1 MIFAIEFFLRR
12 IAQGVVIVGLVALL
26 IFTLLRVV
34 PGDPIRLILGP
45 MASESVME
53 ESARELG
60 LRDPIIVQ
68 FGRFMGQVAT
78 GDLGRSFIRG
88 VQGGSTGGSQ
98 DMTGTFDPESRAS
111 VAGLI
116 ANALPY
122 SLQLAA
128 LGVGF
133 ALLIAVPLGM
143 AAGVRAGRWPD
154 RLGLY
159 VSSLFVS
166 LPNIW
171 VAVMLIYLVSARA
184 NLLPAIGYHGFTYTI
199 IPAMVIAIEL
209 SPIMIRAISVSV
221 ASNMGEA
228 YFDMGQVRGLSRR
241 VMVLRHVLR
250 NAAVPLMNLFGAQM
264 IGMLLGGL
272 FIVEYI
278 FSYPGIGMLT
288 INAVFQRDFPII
300 QAVAIL
306 ASGVL
311 VGINMLVDFVSTMID
326 RRLKF

>member
-1 MIFAIEFFLRR
+1 MAFAIEFFLRR
-12 IAQGVVIVGLVALL
+12 ISQGLVIVILVAFV

-34 PGDPIRLILGP
+34 PGDPIRIILGP
-45 MASESVME
+45 MTPASVLE
-53 ESARELG
+53 ETAKDLG
-60 LRDPIIVQ
+60 LRDPLLVQ

-88 VQGGSTGGSQ
+88 VQGGSAGGSQ
-98 DMTGTFDPESRAS
+98 DSAGYNPESRAS
-111 VAGLI
+111 VAELI
-116 ANALPY
+116 GKALPY

-128 LGVGF
+128 LGVAF
-133 ALLIAVPLGM
+133 ALLVAVPLGM
-143 AAGVRAGRWPD
+143 AAGLRAGKWPD

-171 VAVMLIYLVSARA
+171 VGVVLIFLLSAKSG
-184 NLLPAIGYHGFTYTI
+184 LLPAIGYQGFAYTI
-199 IPAMVIAIEL
+199 IPAMVLAIEL
-209 SPIMIRAISVSV
+209 SPVMIRAISVSV
-221 ASNMGEA
+221 AANLGEV
-228 YFDMGQVRGLSRR
+228 YFDVGLVRGLSRR
-241 VMVLRHVLR
+241 TMVFKHVLR
-250 NAAVPLMNLFGAQM
+250 NAAVPLLNLFGAQM

-272 FIVEYI
+272 FVVEYI

-306 ASGVL
+306 ASGAL
-311 VGINMLVDFVSTMID
+311 VAINMLVDFASTTID

>member
-1 MIFAIEFFLRR
+1 MAFAIEFFLRR
-12 IAQGVVIVGLVALL
+12 LSQGVVIVVLVAFV

-34 PGDPIRLILGP
+34 PGDPIRIILGP
-45 MASESVME
+45 MTPASVLE
-53 ESARELG
+53 ETARTLG
-60 LRDPIIVQ
+60 LRDPILVQ
-68 FGRFMGQVAT
+68 FGRFMGEVAT

-88 VQGGSTGGSQ
+88 LQGGSAGGSQ
-98 DMTGTFDPESRAS
+98 DVAGYNPESRAS

-116 ANALPY
+116 ATALPY

-128 LGVGF
+128 LGVAF
-133 ALLIAVPLGM
+133 ALLVAFPIGL
-143 AAGVRAGRWPD
+143 AAGLRAGRWPD

-159 VSSLFVS
+159 VSSFFVS

-171 VAVMLIYLVSARA
+171 VAVVLIFLLSAKA
-184 NLLPAIGYHGFTYTI
+184 GLLPAIGYQGFAYTI
-199 IPAMVIAIEL
+199 IPAMVLAIEL
-209 SPIMIRAISVSV
+209 SPVMIRAISVAV
-221 ASNMGEA
+221 AANLGEA
-228 YFDMGQVRGLSRR
+228 YYDAGIVRGLSRR
-241 VMVLRHVLR
+241 TMVSRHVLR
-250 NAAVPLMNLFGAQM
+250 NAAVPLLNLFGAQM

-272 FIVEYI
+272 FVVEYI

-288 INAVFQRDFPII
+288 ISAVFQRDFPVI

-311 VGINMLVDFVSTMID
+311 VAINMLVDFASTMID

>member
-1 MIFAIEFFLRR
+1 MAFAIEFFLRR
-12 IAQGVVIVGLVALL
+12 IGQGLVIVLLVAFV

-34 PGDPIRLILGP
+34 PGDPIRIILGP
-45 MASESVME
+45 MTPASVME
-53 ESARELG
+53 QTAKDLG
-60 LRDPIIVQ
+60 LRDPILVQ
-68 FGRFMGQVAT
+68 FGRFAGQVAT

-98 DMTGTFDPESRAS
+98 DAAGFNPESRAS

-116 ANALPY
+116 GAALPY

-128 LGVGF
+128 LGVAF
-133 ALLIAVPLGM
+133 ALLIAVPIGM
-143 AAGVRAGRWPD
+143 AAGLMAGRWPD

-159 VSSLFVS
+159 VSSFFVS

-171 VAVMLIYLVSARA
+171 VAVVLIFLLSARFE
-184 NLLPAIGYHGFTYTI
+184 LLPAIGYRGFAYTI
-199 IPAMVIAIEL
+199 IPAMVLAIEL
-209 SPIMIRAISVSV
+209 SPVMIRAISVSV
-221 ASNMGEA
+221 AANLGEA
-228 YFDMGQVRGLSRR
+228 FFDVGMVRGLSRR
-241 VMVLRHVLR
+241 TMIFRHVLR
-250 NAAVPLMNLFGAQM
+250 NAAVPLLNLFGAQM

-272 FIVEYI
+272 FVVEYI

-288 INAVFQRDFPII
+288 INAVFQRDFPVI

-311 VGINMLVDFVSTMID
+311 VAINMLVDFSSTMID

>member
-1 MIFAIEFFLRR
+1 MAFAIEFFLRR
-12 IAQGVVIVGLVALL
+12 ISQGLVIVVLVALL

-53 ESARELG
+53 ETAQNLG
-60 LRDPIIVQ
+60 LRDPILVQ

-88 VQGGSTGGSQ
+88 IQGGSTGGSQ
-98 DMTGTFDPESRAS
+98 DVAGAIDPEARAS

-116 ANALPY
+116 ATALPY

-128 LGVGF
+128 MGVGL
-133 ALLIAVPLGM
+133 ALLIAVPIGM
-143 AAGVRAGRWPD
+143 AAGLRAGRWPD

-171 VAVMLIYLVSARA
+171 VAVMLIYLLSARA
-184 NLLPAIGYHGFTYTI
+184 NLLPAIGYKDFTYTI
-199 IPAMVIAIEL
+199 IPAMVMAIEL

-221 ASNMGEA
+221 AANLGEVF
-228 YFDMGQVRGLSRR
+228 FDVGQVRGLSRR
-241 VMVLRHVLR
+241 TMVLRHVLR

-272 FIVEYI
+272 FVVEYI

-311 VGINMLVDFVSTMID
+311 VAINMLVDFASTMID

>member
-1 MIFAIEFFLRR
+1 MAFAFEFFLRR
-12 IAQGVVIVGLVALL
+12 LSQGVVIVVLVAFV

-34 PGDPIRLILGP
+34 PGDPIRIILGP
-45 MASESVME
+45 MTPASVLE
-53 ESARELG
+53 ETARALG
-60 LRDPIIVQ
+60 LRDPILVQ
-68 FGRFMGQVAT
+68 FGRFMGEVAT

-88 VQGGSTGGSQ
+88 LQGGSAGGSQ
-98 DMTGTFDPESRAS
+98 DVAGYSPESRAS

-116 ANALPY
+116 ATALPY

-128 LGVGF
+128 LGVAF
-133 ALLIAVPLGM
+133 ALLVAFPIGI
-143 AAGVRAGRWPD
+143 AAGLRAGRWPD

-159 VSSLFVS
+159 ASSFFVS

-171 VAVMLIYLVSARA
+171 VAVVLIFLLSAKA
-184 NLLPAIGYHGFTYTI
+184 GLLPAIGYQGFAYTI
-199 IPAMVIAIEL
+199 IPAMVLAIEL
-209 SPIMIRAISVSV
+209 SPVMIRAISVAV
-221 ASNMGEA
+221 AANLGEA
-228 YFDMGQVRGLSRR
+228 YYDAGIVRGLSRR
-241 VMVLRHVLR
+241 TMVARHVLR
-250 NAAVPLMNLFGAQM
+250 NAAVPLLNLFGAQM

-272 FIVEYI
+272 FVVEYI

-288 INAVFQRDFPII
+288 ISAVFQRDFPVI

-311 VGINMLVDFVSTMID
+311 VAINMLVDFASTMID